1 MKFKGVSC
9 SVVLLLVLFIS
20 ISCNESTT
28 SDRKVKHTIL
38 IGLDA
43 FGARGFQKA
52 STPYMN
58 KMTANGAIAPFA
70 RCLLPTN
77 SSPNW
82 TAMLTGVGPLQ
93 HGVYDNDWER
103 DKQIWPPVIATEE
116 GVYPSLINWIK
127 DQIPSSK
134 VHFFYEW
141 GGLARL
147 FDLSEV
153 DKIYRGEKVDVIFE
167 KAVDA
172 FFEDQ
177 PDFLFLNIDE
187 IDHQGHAKG
196 HDSEEYFNA
205 ISHFDS
211 LIGDF
216 VQRLEA
222 AGLMDETLIIITG
235 DHGGIN
241 TSHGGTTLNEIEIPI
256 IMYGAGVNKGLVISK
271 PCYIYDVPV
280 TLAYALGITPPKAGI
295 GRPILE
301 AFNPNSI
308 SAPYVPMP
316 LISPTQGFFATPPLT
331 VEITVDD
338 SDAEIFYS
346 LDGSTPSKEAGKAYS
361 APIQLKE
368 STLLTSVTYKNGIY
382 SRPEINQYRIGN
394 GENGKISWDYYE
406 GNFSQIPDF
415 KSLNIVKSG
424 SSKEFSLKEIPH
436 RSDHFAVKFE
446 ATLQIKESGKYT
458 FFSQSDDGSKVL
470 LNGEVV
476 VDNDGSHSSQLK
488 KNQVNLSKGNHPI
501 EVWYF
506 EDTQGQEIQIQI
518 DGPGV
523 PKQILTDKFFR

>member
-338 SDAEIFYS
+338 SDAEIF
-346 LDGSTPSKEAGKAYS
+346 
-361 APIQLKE
+361 
-368 STLLTSVTYKNGIY
+368 
-382 SRPEINQYRIGN
+382 
-394 GENGKISWDYYE
+394 
-406 GNFSQIPDF
+406 IP
-415 KSLNIVKSG
+415 
-424 SSKEFSLKEIPH
+424 
-436 RSDHFAVKFE
+436 
-446 ATLQIKESGKYT
+446 
-458 FFSQSDDGSKVL
+458 
-470 LNGEVV
+470 
-476 VDNDGSHSSQLK
+476 
-488 KNQVNLSKGNHPI
+488 
-501 EVWYF
+501 
-506 EDTQGQEIQIQI
+506 
-518 DGPGV
+518 
-523 PKQILTDKFFR
+523 